1 MDNESL
7 IQLKTVLALVD
18 ALEISVTNSMDI
30 KNTAEQ
36 ALLKLR

>member
-7 IQLKTVLALVD
+7 IQLKTVLALVG
-18 ALEISVTNSMDI
+18 ALEISVTNNMDI